1 MSEIVA
7 EHTDLADADQRWL
20 KVLVSEW
27 QLLADLSFSDLVL
40 WVPDRDENVFWA
52 AAQIRPN
59 TGPTRCSTTWSATS
73 SPTHRSTWCLE
84 AFASGEITRT
94 SAAKLQAGMPVDT
107 HAIPVKLAD
116 RVIAVVEQHTSQ
128 LGVRAPSSLESAYTG
143 TGEILARMVTVGAFP
158 MPAESSDLAFSP
170 RVGDGFI
177 RLDAAGEVEYASPNA
192 LSAYR
197 RLGQIGDL
205 VDEHLPSLTAFLVPA
220 GRGPVDES
228 VTSVLGGRIARRTE
242 LVSGDAHLMIRVLPL
257 LDGCERVGAIVLCRD
272 VSDLRS
278 KERQL
283 VTKDATIR
291 EIHHRVKNNLQTVAA
306 LLRMQARRIESP
318 EAKIALNDA
327 MSRVAAIAIVH
338 ETLSQA
344 FDEAVEFDKV
354 ADGLLKMVAD
364 VSSTSAGVSALR
376 RGSFGV
382 VSADMATGLS
392 MVVTELCQNAVEHG
406 LAGSGEVL
414 VLPTRR
420 DGRLRVE
427 ISDDGRGLPPDFD
440 WRQSRSLG
448 LSIVNTSSRRW
459 RAPSRSVLSRTAGP
473 VPGRCSRS
481 GSEVRPDARGRR
493 ELLSRRPRSSAV
505 RGPARSGG
513 ADAGPCGATLQRPPL
528 VLAQPAPDP
537 VVLTCFQRPLQA
549 RVADI
554 APPADLLGLVD
565 LEEGRSGVPNR
576 EEQLGV
582 LVQTGGLVAPIHGLL
597 APHSVT
603 RALFVRP

>member
-7 EHTDLADADQRWL
+7 EHTELSDADHRWL

-40 WVPDRDENVFWA
+40 WVPDRDANVFWA

-59 TGPTRCSTTWSATS
+59 TGPTALIDDVVGDLIAY
-73 SPTHRSTWCLE
+73 SPEHLVSE
-84 AFASGEITRT
+84 AFASGEITQT

-107 HAIPVKLAD
+107 HAVPVKLGD

-143 TGEILARMVTVGAFP
+143 TAELLARMVTVGAFP
-158 MPAESSDLAFSP
+158 LPAESSNLAFSP

-177 RLDAAGEVEYASPNA
+177 RVDAAGDVEYASPNA

-197 RLGQIGDL
+197 RLGLIGDL
-205 VDEHLPSLTAFLVPA
+205 VDEHLPSLTVSLVPT
-220 GRGPVDES
+220 GPGPVDDS
-228 VTSVLGGRIARRTE
+228 VGSVLAGRIARRTE
-242 LVSGDAHLMIRVLPL
+242 LVSGDAHLMVRVLPL
-257 LDGCERVGAIVLCRD
+257 LDGRERVGAIVLCRD

-306 LLRMQARRIESP
+306 LLRMQARRMSSP
-318 EAKIALNDA
+318 EAKVALNDA
-327 MSRVAAIAIVH
+327 MSRVASIAIVH

-344 FDEAVEFDKV
+344 FDETVEFDKV
-354 ADGLLKMVAD
+354 ADGLLKMVGD
-364 VSSTSAGVSALR
+364 VSSTSAGVSARR
-376 RGSFGV
+376 RGTFGV

-406 LAGSGEVL
+406 LAENAGEVL
-414 VLPTRR
+414 VLPSRK

-427 ISDDGRGLPPDFD
+427 ISDDGQGLPPDFD

-448 LSIVNTSSRRW
+448 LSIVNT
-459 RAPSRSVLSRTAGP
+459 LIEEMEGTFEIGP
-473 VPGRCSRS
+473 RPGVPG
-481 GSEVRPDARGRR
+481 
-493 ELLSRRPRSSAV
+493 
-505 RGPARSGG
+505 
-513 ADAGPCGATLQRPPL
+513 
-528 VLAQPAPDP
+528 
-537 VVLTCFQRPLQA
+537 
-549 RVADI
+549 
-554 APPADLLGLVD
+554 
-565 LEEGRSGVPNR
+565 
-576 EEQLGV
+576 
-582 LVQTGGLVAPIHGLL
+582 
-597 APHSVT
+597 T
-603 RALFVRP
+603 RAVFEIPV

>member
-1 MSEIVA
+1 MPSMSEIVA
-7 EHTDLADADQRWL
+7 EHTELSDADQRWL

-40 WVPDRDENVFWA
+40 WVPDRDDNVFWA

-59 TGPTRCSTTWSATS
+59 TGPTALLDDVVGDLIAY
-73 SPTHRSTWCLE
+73 SPEHLVAE
-84 AFASGEITRT
+84 AFASGEITQT

-158 MPAESSDLAFSP
+158 MPADSSNLAFSP

-177 RLDAAGEVEYASPNA
+177 RLDAGGEVEYASPNA

-205 VDEHLPSLTAFLVPA
+205 VDEHMPSLTVSLVPT
-220 GRGPVDES
+220 GPGPVDDS
-228 VTSVLGGRIARRTE
+228 VASVLAGRTARRTE
-242 LVSGDAHLMIRVLPL
+242 LVSGDAHLMVRVLPL
-257 LDGCERVGAIVLCRD
+257 LDGRERVGAIVLCRD

-306 LLRMQARRIESP
+306 LLRMQARRMSSL
-318 EAKIALNDA
+318 EAKVALHDA
-327 MSRVAAIAIVH
+327 
-338 ETLSQA
+338 LSQA
-344 FDEAVEFDKV
+344 FDETVEFDKV
-354 ADGLLKMVAD
+354 ADGLLKMVGD
-364 VSSTSAGVSALR
+364 VSSTSAGVVAR
-376 RGSFGV
+376 RLGTFGV

-406 LAGSGEVL
+406 LADGSGEVL
-414 VLPTRR
+414 VLPSRR
-420 DGRLRVE
+420 DGHLKVE
-427 ISDDGRGLPPDFD
+427 ISDDGRGLPAGFD

-448 LSIVNTSSRRW
+448 LSIVNT
-459 RAPSRSVLSRTAGP
+459 LIEEMEGTFEIGP
-473 VPGRCSRS
+473 RPDVPGTC
-481 GSEVRPDARGRR
+481 
-493 ELLSRRPRSSAV
+493 AV
-505 RGPARSGG
+505 
-513 ADAGPCGATLQRPPL
+513 
-528 VLAQPAPDP
+528 
-537 VVLTCFQRPLQA
+537 F
-549 RVADI
+549 
-554 APPADLLGLVD
+554 
-565 LEEGRSGVPNR
+565 
-576 EEQLGV
+576 
-582 LVQTGGLVAPIHGLL
+582 
-597 APHSVT
+597 
-603 RALFVRP
+603 